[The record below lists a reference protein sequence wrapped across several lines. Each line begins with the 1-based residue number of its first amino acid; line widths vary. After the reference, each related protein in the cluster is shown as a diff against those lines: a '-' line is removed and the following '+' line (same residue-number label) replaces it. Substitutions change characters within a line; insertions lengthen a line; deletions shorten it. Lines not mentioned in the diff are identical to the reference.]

1 MKSLTTD
8 QANQDRFREAW
19 KRLFDLTHDLLGIVG
34 FDGCLKQVNPA
45 WSRTLGCTEKE
56 LLENL
61 WVESVHPEDR
71 PAALAAGEELLA
83 GKPVLSLENRYQC
96 REGSYRRIS
105 WDSFPDME
113 KRLIMFVG
121 RDITE
126 SRRAEESL
134 RQSEETLRAL
144 LDSNPESLLLMDEQL
159 TVVTANQTA
168 AQRLGKRLDELIGTN
183 LDDLFPEEVF
193 KLRKTYSDEVF
204 RRGQPIRFKDTHR
217 GRDFYT
223 YAHPVRDAAGK
234 VSRIAVLGV
243 DITESR
249 RAEEA
254 LLESEKR
261 FRDVIENAQEWVWEV
276 DARGRYTYASPIVE
290 KLLGYKPEEV
300 LEKHFYD
307 LFHPE
312 EREELKNLAF
322 AAFAAKQPFKEF
334 INRNLH
340 KDGRDVWFST
350 SGVPILDKT
359 GNLSG
364 YRGADIDITE
374 PRKAE
379 EALRKT
385 EEKYRS
391 IFENAVEGIFQS
403 TPKGRFISVNP
414 AMARMFGYES
424 PDELLAE
431 IADITTQFYVD
442 PQRRAEFQRL
452 MARDGFVKD
461 FEYQVYRKDGKKL
474 LISENARAVRNEKG
488 DILYY
493 EGFMQDFTERKL
505 AEDKL
510 REQLAFEQVLMD
522 TIPSPIFY
530 KNVQGIYLGCNKALG
545 DFLGLTKEDIIGKSV
560 YDIYP
565 KDLANK
571 YFEMDSALFRR
582 PGVQIYDFS
591 MLHADGAR
599 HDVTFYKATYSATD
613 GALAGMVGVMID
625 ISDRKRGEEA
635 LRESEQRLA
644 NIIDFLPDAT
654 MVIDKEGTVIAW
666 NQAMEE
672 LTGVK
677 TEDMAGKGNYEYA
690 LPFYGERRPILI
702 DLVHNPQE
710 KLEKYAEVKREG
722 LSLSAVGHF
731 PTFQGREAYLFGKA
745 GLLRDSHGNYAGAIE
760 SIRDIT
766 DLQKAEAER
775 LRLGKL
781 ESLGLMAG
789 GIAHDFNNILTAI
802 IGNISMAMLDHK
814 MAGQAQERLMAAEKA
829 CLQAQTL
836 ARQLLTFA
844 KGGAPVK
851 KITSVATT
859 IDESVMFACRGFKTR
874 CELRISD
881 DLWCVEA
888 DSGQLGQVF
897 QNLIINAVQAMP
909 AGGTIDIDAENLRLK
924 ASRDLPLSPGKYV
937 KISIRDQGIGIP
949 AEYLPKIFDPYF
961 TTKQAGSGLGLAT
974 AFSIIQNHH
983 GHISVESILGA
994 GTTFHIFLPASDH
1007 QMVRQP
1013 EPERKALLGKGKVL
1027 VMDDEEMV
1035 REVLGKML
1043 ANLGYE
1049 AKFAQDGAEAV
1060 EKFAAAQKTGGKFQA
1075 VILDLTVPGGVGGKD
1090 TIKKLL
1096 DIDPQVKA
1104 IVSSGYSDDPIM
1116 ANFKAYGFSGVI
1128 AKPYKVLDLA
1138 EVLHDIILGM

>member
-1 MKSLTTD
+1 MKFLTTD
-8 QANQDRFREAW
+8 QADQDRYREVW
-19 KRLFDLTHDLLGIVG
+19 ERLFDLTHDLLGIVG
-34 FDGCLKQVNPA
+34 FDGCLKEVNPA
-45 WSRTLGCTEKE
+45 WSRTLGWREKE
-56 LLENL
+56 LLETP
-61 WVESVHPEDR
+61 WIESVHPEDR

-96 REGSYRRIS
+96 RDGSCRRIT

-113 KRLIMFVG
+113 KRLIMIVG
-121 RDITE
+121 HDITE

-144 LDSNPESLLLMDEQL
+144 LDANPESILLIDDRL
-159 TVVTANQTA
+159 TVITANQTA
-168 AQRLGKRLDELIGTN
+168 AQRFGKRLDELVGAN
-183 LDDLFPEEVF
+183 LDDFLSDDVLS
-193 KLRKTYSDEVF
+193 LRKTYFDEVF
-204 RRGQPIRFKDTHR
+204 RLGQPVRFKDTHR

-223 YAHPVRDAAGK
+223 YAHPVLNAAGK
-234 VSRIAVLGV
+234 VSRIAILGV
-243 DITESR
+243 DITERR

-276 DARGRYTYASPIVE
+276 DARGKYTYASPLVE
-290 KLLGYKPEEV
+290 KLMGYKPEEV
-300 LEKHFYD
+300 LDKHFYD

-312 EREELKNLAF
+312 EPEELKNLAL

-340 KDGRDVWFST
+340 KDGRDVWLST

-374 PRKAE
+374 RRMAE

-403 TPKGRFISVNP
+403 TPEGRFISANP

-424 PDELLAE
+424 PEELMAE
-431 IADITTQFYVD
+431 IADIKTQFYLD

-461 FEYQVYRKDGKKL
+461 FEYQVYRKDGRTL
-474 LISENARAVRNEKG
+474 LISENARAVRTEKG

-493 EGFMQDFTERKL
+493 EGFMQDISQRKE
-505 AEDKL
+505 AEALSRNLITK
-510 REQLAFEQVLMD
+510 
-522 TIPSPIFY
+522 SP
-530 KNVQGIYLGCNKALG
+530 VGIYLL
-545 DFLGLTKEDIIGKSV
+545 
-560 YDIYP
+560 
-565 KDLANK
+565 
-571 YFEMDSALFRR
+571 
-582 PGVQIYDFS
+582 Q
-591 MLHADGAR
+591 
-599 HDVTFYKATYSATD
+599 
-613 GALAGMVGVMID
+613 
-625 ISDRKRGEEA
+625 DRKFVVTNRWFHTITGYDEKELSKLDFWQLVHPEDRSEVRTNAVKMLRRERVTPYEYRTITKRGETRWIMETVASIQYQGKRATLGYFMDTTEHKRVEEA
-635 LRESEQRLA
+635 LRESEQKLA

-702 DLVHNPQE
+702 DLVHKPQD

-722 LSLSAVGHF
+722 LSLSGVGHF
-731 PTFQGREAYLFGKA
+731 PTFQGRDAYLFGKA

-781 ESLGLMAG
+781 ESLGLLAG

-802 IGNISMAMLDHK
+802 IGNISLAMLDK
-814 MAGQAQERLMAAEKA
+814 KRERQVDERLMEAEKA

-881 DLWCVEA
+881 DLWWVEA

-909 AGGTIDIDAENLRLK
+909 AGGTIDIGAENLRLK
-924 ASRDLPLSPGKYV
+924 ASLDLPLSPGKYV

-983 GHISVESILGA
+983 GHISVESIMGV
-994 GTTFHIFLPASDH
+994 GTTFHIFLPASIQ
-1007 QMVRQP
+1007 QMVPQP
-1013 EPERKALLGKGKVL
+1013 GSERKALLGKGKIL
-1027 VMDDEEMV
+1027 VMDDEEIV

-1043 ANLGYE
+1043 AKLGYE

-1060 EKFAAAQKTGGKFQA
+1060 EKFAAAQKTGDKFQA
-1075 VILDLTVPGGVGGKD
+1075 VILDLTVPGGIGGKD

-1128 AKPYKVLDLA
+1128 AKPYKVLDLS
-1138 EVLHDIILGM
+1138 EVLHDIIIKEM